1 MTELFKSF
9 RYRKYLKN
17 PFIGTH
23 TPRLVKKT
31 AQLVEVALYKGP
43 EKIRR
48 KSIFD
53 IAQGFPNFA
62 GMSKNSDLFQLLFFL
77 TYFLNISS
85 WKKISTH
92 PLERKKPLV
101 AYYST
106 ENYFSSIFSLV
117 FC

>member
-1 MTELFKSF
+1 MTELYKSF

-31 AQLVEVALYKGP
+31 AKTVEIALYQGP

-53 IAQGFPNFA
+53 IGQGFENTA
-62 GMSKNSDLFQLLFFL
+62 G
-77 TYFLNISS
+77 
-85 WKKISTH
+85 
-92 PLERKKPLV
+92 
-101 AYYST
+101 
-106 ENYFSSIFSLV
+106 
-117 FC
+117 